1 MSFNSFSISF
11 DRFNQKLIECDQEI
25 KPIFDDFDFEPTKNI
40 VYILTGP
47 KGCGKTVTLGHVLDV
62 YRDKNDWVVSRLS
75 QFDNMLEQM
84 ARLLYEVGVSK
95 IEAFEDE
102 FEKQTT
108 SIHAYLNNL
117 FEYFKKKGIHILVA
131 IDDVC
136 KTNGMVDFIRAYQG
150 FLIDHYDVRLLM
162 SGSYNDIVELEKEPS
177 ISFLF
182 RASKIQLSPLSI

>member
-1 MSFNSFSISF
+1 
-11 DRFNQKLIECDQEI
+11 
-25 KPIFDDFDFEPTKNI
+25 
-40 VYILTGP
+40 
-47 KGCGKTVTLGHVLDV
+47 
-62 YRDKNDWVVSRLS
+62 
-75 QFDNMLEQM
+75 MLEQM

-150 FLIDHYDVRLLM
+150 LLIDHYDVRLLM
-162 SGSYNDIVELEKEPS
+162 GGSYNDIVELEKEPS

-182 RASKIQLSPLSI
+182 RASKIQLSPLSIQAIAISYQTSFDISETEALKLTKTTKGYALAYQILGDILFKSDEKSINQKILSEFNL